1 MTIIN
6 LRPVLRGWV
15 AGNNFCFKVCVT
27 WKLYILKNAV
37 VVERAFF
44 SCQFFLAKNFFSF
57 SCALNS
63 TCLDSKVALPRCLN
77 WRKFIMT
84 NCIWRKCSA
93 KKKRSWPKG
102 KGATRFPK
110 TGRRRVRERES
121 DRGGAGI
128 GVAANWAWKI
138 MMHQLVALWCTG
150 LKA

>member
-6 LRPVLRGWV
+6 LRPAPRWV

-37 VVERAFF
+37 VVELAFF
-44 SCQFFLAKNFFSF
+44 SSCQFFLAKNFFSF

-93 KKKRSWPKG
+93 KKNVAGQKEKG
-102 KGATRFPK
+102 QLAFPK
-110 TGRRRVRERES
+110 LTEGESERERRS
-121 DRGGAGI
+121 GDWRCSQLSVKNYDAPTRCTVVYWTQ
-128 GVAANWAWKI
+128 GV
-138 MMHQLVALWCTG
+138 VV
-150 LKA
+150 